1 MEQQKPTDAE
11 MEVLLILWQLGQC
24 TVRQVHDELA
34 KSKDAGYTTTLKIMQ
49 NMFEKEL
56 IERDDSA
63 RSHLYKAVFTQE
75 QAQHTALDKIINT
88 VFKGSTTDLI
98 VQALGQHRASKDEI
112 DFLKNYLEQFK
123 SEK

>member
-1 MEQQKPTDAE
+1 MEKQKPTDAE

-34 KSKDAGYTTTLKIMQ
+34 KNKEAGYTTTLKIMQ
-49 NMFEKEL
+49 NMFEKGL

-75 QAQHTALDKIINT
+75 EAQNTALDKIINT
-88 VFKGSTTDLI
+88 VFKGSTANLI
-98 VQALGQHRASKDEI
+98 VQALGQHCASKNEL
-112 DFLKNYLEQFK
+112 DFIKNYLKNME
-123 SEK
+123 SEN

>member
-49 NMFEKEL
+49 NMFDKGL

-63 RSHLYKAVFTQE
+63 RSHLYKAIFTQE
-75 QAQHTALDKIINT
+75 EAQTTALDKIINT
-88 VFKGSTTDLI
+88 VFKGSTANLI
-98 VQALGQHRASKDEI
+98 VQALGQHKASKNEL
-112 DFLKNYLEQFK
+112 DFIKNYLQNMD
-123 SEK
+123 SEN

>member
-1 MEQQKPTDAE
+1 

-34 KSKDAGYTTTLKIMQ
+34 KNKDAGYTTTLKIMQ
-49 NMFEKEL
+49 NMFEKGL

-63 RSHLYKAVFTQE
+63 RSHLYKAVFSQE

-112 DFLKNYLEQFK
+112 NFLKNYLEQFK